1 MRAIRILYGSIMD
14 EVDGASEYA
23 SYASMYKDSDPEL
36 HKMFISLASTEIE
49 HAKTLMAHLDRKQAD
64 IQDAGWAF
72 EDLMST
78 IKAAAM
84 RQLAEAKAAVELA
97 K

>member
-23 SYASMYKDSDPEL
+23 SYASMYKESDPEL
-36 HKMFISLASTEIE
+36 HKMFISLASTELE
-49 HAKTLMAHLDRKQAD
+49 HAKTLMQHLDRKQAD
-64 IQDAGWAF
+64 VKDAGWAF
-72 EDLMST
+72 DELMTT
-78 IKAAAM
+78 IKTAAM
-84 RQLAEAKAAVELA
+84 RQMAEAKAAVELA